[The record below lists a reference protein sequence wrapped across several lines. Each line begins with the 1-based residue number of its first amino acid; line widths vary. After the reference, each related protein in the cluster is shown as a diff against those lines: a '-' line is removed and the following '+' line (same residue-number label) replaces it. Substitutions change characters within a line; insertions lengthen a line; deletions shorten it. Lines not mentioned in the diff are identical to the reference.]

1 MMILQLHQILTKSI
15 NFSKITAIIISSDP
29 QICAHEILM
38 KTLRRLLPR
47 QFLIG
52 FAFFLTCL
60 VGLASPSN
68 TRLSD
73 LPSHNLS
80 QQALWLR
87 DPSGQLTITDVAS
100 LPNSRLNT
108 LKSDLSLGFTSD
120 VVWVKVTMSRQTA
133 ADPEDWYLV
142 LGQTLLKDVRL
153 YKPLPSGD
161 FSEHYGTQAS
171 HFVNR
176 EVHHRRPVFNIHHK
190 ELDEKTYWIRIE
202 TPTAMN
208 TSLKAIQKEYFVAE
222 TTQASFFWGIIF
234 GCYIISIIFYIA
246 FWTWTREPIHKDYI
260 AYISIN
266 FLAAFFTGGWLS
278 QFKTGLDTDTIIIL
292 LGIFISLSI
301 ATGTKFSVEFI
312 DLKFKNKKFSR
323 ILLILAYA
331 ISVTGVILILGGNYI
346 WVTPLLQAYSML
358 LISTFIGISAYYSIK
373 GDSKSRFFLFAFSL
387 FYFGV
392 FWRYLRNI
400 SIVEPNFWNENV
412 YQMAA
417 FVHMLVMSIGIF
429 ASYNKLRKEKQ
440 IAESRADAE
449 FKLREEQGEFLSLVS
464 HEFRT
469 PLTISSAS
477 VDNLLQQNDLSPEA
491 LKRINKIFKS
501 NERMQSLIDTYLSK
515 ERLLMDVLD
524 LNIQKININYL
535 CHLAVS
541 DMYNTD
547 ALEIRINVPISI
559 ELKCDAEMLR
569 IALNNLLQNSIR
581 YSNIPG
587 SIEISAHTD
596 NQVTTIN
603 VSDQGPGIPEDELAL
618 IFTRYF
624 RGKNSMNQ
632 PGAGLGL
639 HLVNKI
645 ILKHGGHVRVRNLQ
659 NVGCEFSLI
668 FPH

>member
-1 MMILQLHQILTKSI
+1 
-15 NFSKITAIIISSDP
+15 
-29 QICAHEILM
+29 M
-38 KTLRRLLPR
+38 KTLRRYVPS
-47 QFLIG
+47 QFLTG
-52 FAFFLTCL
+52 FVFFFTCL
-60 VGLASPSN
+60 VGLASPTH

-100 LPNSRLNT
+100 LPSSRLT
-108 LKSDLSLGFTSD
+108 PLSSDLSLGFTSD
-120 VVWVKVTMSRQTA
+120 VVWIKVTMSRLTA

-153 YKPLPSGD
+153 YKPLAHGR

-171 HFVNR
+171 DFVNR
-176 EVHHRRPVFNIHHK
+176 EVHHRRPVFNIHHD
-190 ELDEKTYWIRIE
+190 ELNEKTYWIRIE

-208 TSLKAIQKEYFVAE
+208 TSLKAIQKENFVSE
-222 TTQASFFWGIIF
+222 TTRESFFWGIIF
-234 GCYIISIIFYIA
+234 GCYIVSIIFYIA
-246 FWTWTREPIHKDYI
+246 FWTWTREAIHKNYI

-266 FLAAFFTGGWLS
+266 FLAAFLTGGWLF
-278 QFKTGLDTDTIIIL
+278 QFPIGFNTATIITL
-292 LGIFISLSI
+292 LGVVISLSI
-301 ATGTKFSVEFI
+301 ATGTKFSIEFI
-312 DLKFKNKKFSR
+312 ELKLKNPKLSS
-323 ILLILAYA
+323 ILIITAYA
-331 ISVTGVILILGGNYI
+331 ISVIGVILVLSGNYI
-346 WVTPLLQAYSML
+346 WVIPLLQAYSMV
-358 LISTFIGISAYYSIK
+358 LISTFVGVSAYHSIQ

-400 SIVEPNFWNENV
+400 SLVEPNFWNENI
-412 YQMAA
+412 YQIAA

-440 IAESRADAE
+440 MAESRADAE
-449 FKLREEQGEFLSLVS
+449 FKLRQEQSEFLSLVS

-477 VDNLLQQNDLSPEA
+477 VDNLLQQTDLNSEA
-491 LKRINKIFKS
+491 LKRINKILKS

-524 LNIQKININYL
+524 LDIQKINIHHL

-541 DMYNTD
+541 DMHNSD
-547 ALEIRINVPISI
+547 ILDIKINVPPGM
-559 ELKCDAEMLR
+559 ELKGDAEMLR
-569 IALNNLLQNSIR
+569 IAFNNLLQNSIR
-581 YSNIPG
+581 YSKNPG
-587 SIEISAHTD
+587 SIKISAWTD
-596 NQVTTIN
+596 NKTTTIN
-603 VSDQGPGIPEDELAL
+603 ISDEGPGIPEDELTL

-645 ILKHGGHVRVRNLQ
+645 IHKHGGSVGVRNLPTA
-659 NVGCEFSLI
+659 GCEFSLT